1 MRHSRLVPFCSGD
14 ACATL
19 CLTADLTAIDKT
31 LTQETGM
38 NAKPWDTTYEWKAV
52 ALLAL
57 GFGLVGL
64 DRWLIA
70 PLFPSIMKDLHLTPQ
85 DVGNCIGILGLSWG
99 VFAALMGGISDK
111 IGRRKV
117 LIPAI
122 IAFSLLSGFSGVA
135 GGLASLMAVRALMGV
150 AEGSFCPTSFAATA
164 DASHPKRR
172 GFNLGLQQ
180 SGFALFGLALSPI
193 IATQLLGV
201 MSWRWVFALVA
212 VPGLIIGVLM
222 YFTIR
227 EPETQTSVEH
237 ERGNWRD
244 VLKRRN
250 IPIAMVALF
259 CAMTGVFVLGAM
271 LPLYLTDYL
280 SLDTQRMGV
289 VVSAIGFGGF
299 VGQFGLPGLSD
310 IVGRRIACI
319 VGFAGTAVMLYV
331 FRGIGAQ
338 PVALFIVL
346 FVAAFFTLGLVSL
359 LSGPVATEAAPIGMV
374 STAIGIV
381 VGAGEIFGGGIAPAI
396 AGYVATHFGIQNIVW
411 LPICA
416 VVLGIGVSLLLE
428 ETAPARVNRKKAVA
442 MEVPVTE

>member
-1 MRHSRLVPFCSGD
+1 MKSS
-14 ACATL
+14 
-19 CLTADLTAIDKT
+19 
-31 LTQETGM
+31 E
-38 NAKPWDTTYEWKAV
+38 WDVAYEWKAV
-52 ALLAL
+52 LLLAL

-70 PLFPSIMKDLHLTPQ
+70 PLFPSIMRDLHLTAQ

-122 IAFSLLSGFSGVA
+122 LVFSLLSGFSGLA
-135 GGLASLMAVRALMGV
+135 GGLASLLAVRALMGV

-180 SGFALFGLALSPI
+180 SGFALFGLALAPI
-193 IATQLLGV
+193 IATQLLSF
-201 MSWRWVFALVA
+201 MTWRWVFALVSI
-212 VPGLIIGVLM
+212 PGLILGLLM
-222 YFTIR
+222 FRVIR
-227 EPETQTSVEH
+227 EPQSAPKPAAAAAPAQR
-237 ERGNWRD
+237 ERGNWRA
-244 VLKRRN
+244 VLKSRN
-250 IPIAMVALF
+250 IPVAMAALF

-271 LPLYLTDYL
+271 LPLYLTEHL
-280 SLDTQRMGV
+280 SLDTRHMGI

-310 IVGRRIACI
+310 IVGRRVASV

-331 FRGIGAQ
+331 FRGLGAQ
-338 PVALFIVL
+338 PLELFAVL
-346 FVAAFFTLGLVSL
+346 FVASFFTLGLVSL
-359 LSGPVATEAAPIGMV
+359 LSGPVATEAAPAGMV
-374 STAIGIV
+374 STSIGVV
-381 VGAGEIFGGGIAPAI
+381 VGAGEIFGGGVAPAI
-396 AGYVATHFGIQNIVW
+396 AGFVATHFGIQNILW

-416 VVLGIGVSLLLE
+416 VVLGIGVSFLLA
-428 ETAPARVNRKKAVA
+428 ETAPAKLRRRQIEAAGFVA
-442 MEVPVTE
+442 AEQPE

>member
-1 MRHSRLVPFCSGD
+1 M
-14 ACATL
+14 
-19 CLTADLTAIDKT
+19 KE
-31 LTQETGM
+31 TQ
-38 NAKPWDTTYEWKAV
+38 WDTSYEWKSV
-52 ALLAL
+52 TLLAL

-70 PLFPSIMKDLHLTPQ
+70 PLFPSIMRDLHLTAQ

-111 IGRRKV
+111 VGRRKV

-122 IAFSLLSGFSGVA
+122 LAFSLLSGFSGVA
-135 GGLASLMAVRALMGV
+135 GGLASLLAIRALMGV

-193 IATQLLGV
+193 IATQLLNV
-201 MSWRWVFALVA
+201 VSWRWVFALVSI
-212 VPGLIIGVLM
+212 PGLILGLLM
-222 YFTIR
+222 YRVIR
-227 EPETQTSVEH
+227 EPKPEAPVQAAIEKPAQKGH
-237 ERGNWRD
+237 WRD
-244 VLKRRN
+244 VFKSRN
-250 IPIAMVALF
+250 IPVAMVALF

-271 LPLYLTDYL
+271 LPLYLTEFL

-310 IVGRRIACI
+310 IVGRRLASI
-319 VGFAGTAVMLYV
+319 VGFVGTAVMLYV
-331 FRGIGAQ
+331 FRGLGAQ
-338 PVALFIVL
+338 PYALFVVL
-346 FVAAFFTLGLVSL
+346 FVASFFTLGLVSL
-359 LSGPVATEAAPIGMV
+359 LSGPVATEAAPHGMV

-381 VGAGEIFGGGIAPAI
+381 VGAGEIFGGGIAPAL
-396 AGYVATHFGIQNIVW
+396 AGFVATHFGIQNILW

-416 VVLGIGVSLLLE
+416 VILGVGVSLLLE
-428 ETAPARVNRKKAVA
+428 ETAPAKARRRHAAPIDESDNFPAV
-442 MEVPVTE
+442 EQH

>member
-1 MRHSRLVPFCSGD
+1 MRSN
-14 ACATL
+14 
-19 CLTADLTAIDKT
+19 
-31 LTQETGM
+31 Q
-38 NAKPWDTTYEWKAV
+38 WDVSYEWKAV
-52 ALLAL
+52 TLLAL

-70 PLFPSIMKDLHLTPQ
+70 PLFPSIMKDLHLTAQ

-111 IGRRKV
+111 FGRRKV

-122 IAFSLLSGFSGVA
+122 VAFSLLSGFSGVA

-193 IATQLLGV
+193 IATQLLNV
-201 MSWRWVFALVA
+201 MSWRWVFALVS
-212 VPGLIIGVLM
+212 VPGLILGLLM
-222 YFTIR
+222 FRVIR
-227 EPETQTSVEH
+227 EPKTTVSVSSGSPAQATAQAR
-237 ERGNWRD
+237 RGNWRD
-244 VLKRRN
+244 VLKSGN
-250 IPIAMVALF
+250 IRVAMVALF

-271 LPLYLTDYL
+271 LPLYLTEYL
-280 SLDTQRMGV
+280 ALDTQRMGI

-310 IVGRRIACI
+310 LVGRRLASV

-331 FRGIGAQ
+331 FRGLGAQ
-338 PVALFIVL
+338 PVALFAVL
-346 FVAAFFTLGLVSL
+346 FVSAFFTLGLVSL
-359 LSGPVATEAAPIGMV
+359 LSGPVATEAAPVGMV

-381 VGAGEIFGGGIAPAI
+381 VGAGEIFGGGVAPAL
-396 AGYVATHFGIQNIVW
+396 AGFVATRFGIQNILW

-416 VVLGIGVSLLLE
+416 VLLGIGVSLLLK
-428 ETAPARVNRKKAVA
+428 ETAPAKLRRRNGSTGEFPVA
-442 MEVPVTE
+442 EQFE

>member
-1 MRHSRLVPFCSGD
+1 MTSNR
-14 ACATL
+14 
-19 CLTADLTAIDKT
+19 
-31 LTQETGM
+31 
-38 NAKPWDTTYEWKAV
+38 WDTSYEWKAV
-52 ALLAL
+52 TLLAL

-70 PLFPSIMKDLHLTPQ
+70 PLFPAIMKDLHLTAQ

-135 GGLASLMAVRALMGV
+135 GGLASLLAVRALMGV

-193 IATQLLGV
+193 IATQLLNV
-201 MSWRWVFALVA
+201 VSWRWVFALVS
-212 VPGLIIGVLM
+212 VPGLILGLLM
-222 YFTIR
+222 FFVIR
-227 EPETQTSVEH
+227 EPRATEPASAVSH
-237 ERGNWRD
+237 APAAKGFWRD
-244 VLKRRN
+244 VLKSRN
-250 IPIAMVALF
+250 IPVAMVALF

-271 LPLYLTDYL
+271 LPIYLTEYL
-280 SLDTQRMGV
+280 SLDTQRMGI

-310 IVGRRIACI
+310 IVGRRLASI

-331 FRGIGAQ
+331 FRGVGAQ
-338 PVALFIVL
+338 PVVLFIVL

-381 VGAGEIFGGGIAPAI
+381 VGAGEIFGGGVAPAL
-396 AGYVATHFGIQNIVW
+396 AGFVATKFGIQNILW

-428 ETAPARVNRKKAVA
+428 ETAPARVRAKARAV
-442 MEVPVTE
+442 ELVGGEQPE

>member
-1 MRHSRLVPFCSGD
+1 MTSNR
-14 ACATL
+14 
-19 CLTADLTAIDKT
+19 
-31 LTQETGM
+31 
-38 NAKPWDTTYEWKAV
+38 WDTSYEWKAV
-52 ALLAL
+52 TLLAL

-70 PLFPSIMKDLHLTPQ
+70 PLFPAIMKDLHLTAQ

-135 GGLASLMAVRALMGV
+135 GGLASLLAVRALMGV

-193 IATQLLGV
+193 IATQLLNV
-201 MSWRWVFALVA
+201 VSWRWVFALVS
-212 VPGLIIGVLM
+212 VPGLILGLLM
-222 YFTIR
+222 FFVIR
-227 EPETQTSVEH
+227 EPRTAEPARADQPVQTAKGS
-237 ERGNWRD
+237 WRD

-250 IPIAMVALF
+250 IPVAMVALF

-271 LPLYLTDYL
+271 LPLYLTEYL
-280 SLDTQRMGV
+280 ALDTQRMGI

-310 IVGRRIACI
+310 LVGRRLASV

-331 FRGIGAQ
+331 FRGLGAQ
-338 PVALFIVL
+338 PLVLFVVL

-359 LSGPVATEAAPIGMV
+359 LSGPVATEAAPVGMV

-381 VGAGEIFGGGIAPAI
+381 VGAGEIFGGGVAPAL
-396 AGYVATHFGIQNIVW
+396 AGFVATRFGIQNILW

-416 VVLGIGVSLLLE
+416 VLLGIGVSLLLE
-428 ETAPARVNRKKAVA
+428 ETAPAKLRRNARAV
-442 MEVPVTE
+442 ELVGGEQPE

>member
-1 MRHSRLVPFCSGD
+1 MK
-14 ACATL
+14 AN
-19 CLTADLTAIDKT
+19 
-31 LTQETGM
+31 Q
-38 NAKPWDTTYEWKAV
+38 WDVSYEWKAV
-52 ALLAL
+52 TLLAL

-70 PLFPSIMKDLHLTPQ
+70 PLFPSIMKDLHLNAQ

-135 GGLASLMAVRALMGV
+135 GGLAALLGIRALMGV

-201 MSWRWVFALVA
+201 MSWRWVFALVSI
-212 VPGLIIGVLM
+212 PGLILGLLM
-222 YFTIR
+222 YRVIR
-227 EPETQTSVEH
+227 EPKPESSVEIKQANTPTQKTH
-237 ERGNWRD
+237 GNWRD
-244 VLKRRN
+244 VLKSRN
-250 IPIAMVALF
+250 IPVAMVALF

-280 SLDTQRMGV
+280 ALDTQRMGV

-310 IVGRRIACI
+310 LVGRRFASI
-319 VGFAGTAVMLYV
+319 VGFVGTAVMLYV
-331 FRGIGAQ
+331 FRGLGAQ
-338 PVALFIVL
+338 PFALFAVL
-346 FVAAFFTLGLVSL
+346 FVASFFTLGLVSL

-381 VGAGEIFGGGIAPAI
+381 VGAGEIFGGGIAPAL
-396 AGYVATHFGIQNIVW
+396 AGFVATHFGIQNILW

-416 VVLGIGVSLLLE
+416 VILGVGVSLLLE
-428 ETAPARVNRKKAVA
+428 ETAPARARRRSAPTVDESSRF
-442 MEVPVTE
+442 PVVEQPE

>member
-1 MRHSRLVPFCSGD
+1 MKSNR
-14 ACATL
+14 
-19 CLTADLTAIDKT
+19 
-31 LTQETGM
+31 
-38 NAKPWDTTYEWKAV
+38 WDTSYEWRAV
-52 ALLAL
+52 TLLGL

-70 PLFPSIMKDLHLTPQ
+70 PLFPSIMKDLHLTAQ

-122 IAFSLLSGFSGVA
+122 LAFSLLSGFSGVA
-135 GGLASLMAVRALMGV
+135 GGLASLLAIRALMGV

-193 IATQLLGV
+193 IATQLLTV
-201 MSWRWVFALVA
+201 VTWRWVFALVS
-212 VPGLIIGVLM
+212 VPGLILGLAM
-222 YFTIR
+222 YFVIR
-227 EPETQTSVEH
+227 EPRTTSEASLDD
-237 ERGNWRD
+237 RPAQSAARPAQDNWRD
-244 VLKRRN
+244 VLKSRN
-250 IPIAMVALF
+250 IPVAMVALF

-280 SLDTQRMGV
+280 SLDTQRMGIV
-289 VVSAIGFGGF
+289 LSAIGFGGF

-310 IVGRRIACI
+310 FIGRRFASIA
-319 VGFAGTAVMLYV
+319 GFAGTAIMLYV
-331 FRGIGAQ
+331 FRGLGAQ
-338 PVALFIVL
+338 PLILFIVL
-346 FVAAFFTLGLVSL
+346 FVAAFFTLGLVAL
-359 LSGPVATEAAPIGMV
+359 LSGPIATEAAPIGMV

-381 VGAGEIFGGGIAPAI
+381 VGAGEIFGGGVAPAL
-396 AGYVATHFGIQNIVW
+396 AGLVATKFGIHNIIW
-411 LPICA
+411 LPIFA
-416 VVLGIGVSLLLE
+416 VLLGVGVSLLLE
-428 ETAPARVNRKKAVA
+428 ETAPAKVRRNAQTMA
-442 MEVPVTE
+442 LSGSEQPE

>member
-1 MRHSRLVPFCSGD
+1 MKSN
-14 ACATL
+14 
-19 CLTADLTAIDKT
+19 
-31 LTQETGM
+31 Q
-38 NAKPWDTTYEWKAV
+38 WDVSYEWKAV
-52 ALLAL
+52 TLLAL

-70 PLFPSIMKDLHLTPQ
+70 PLFPSIMKDLHLTAQ

-122 IAFSLLSGFSGVA
+122 IVFSLLSGFSGVA
-135 GGLASLMAVRALMGV
+135 GGLASLLAMRALMGV

-193 IATQLLGV
+193 IATQLLSV

-212 VPGLIIGVLM
+212 IPGLILGLLM
-222 YFTIR
+222 FRVIR
-227 EPETQTSVEH
+227 EPKPTPVSLLSESSVQAAQTH
-237 ERGNWRD
+237 RGNWRD
-244 VLKRRN
+244 VLKSRN
-250 IPIAMVALF
+250 IPVAMVALF

-271 LPLYLTDYL
+271 LPLYLTEYL
-280 SLDTQRMGV
+280 SLDTQRMGI

-310 IVGRRIACI
+310 LVGRRFASI

-331 FRGIGAQ
+331 FRGLGAQ
-338 PVALFIVL
+338 PFALFAVL
-346 FVAAFFTLGLVSL
+346 FIASFFTLGLVSL

-374 STAIGIV
+374 STAIGVV
-381 VGAGEIFGGGIAPAI
+381 VGAGEIFGGGVAPAL
-396 AGYVATHFGIQNIVW
+396 AGFVATRFGIQNILW

-416 VVLGIGVSLLLE
+416 VLLGIGVSLLLK
-428 ETAPARVNRKKAVA
+428 ETAPAKLRRRSATTVDLPVA
-442 MEVPVTE
+442 EQFE

>member
-1 MRHSRLVPFCSGD
+1 MTSNR
-14 ACATL
+14 
-19 CLTADLTAIDKT
+19 
-31 LTQETGM
+31 
-38 NAKPWDTTYEWKAV
+38 WDTSYEWKAV
-52 ALLAL
+52 TLLAL
-57 GFGLVGL
+57 GFALVGL

-70 PLFPSIMKDLHLTPQ
+70 PLFPAMMKDLHLTAQ

-122 IAFSLLSGFSGVA
+122 IAFSLLSGISGVA
-135 GGLASLMAVRALMGV
+135 GGLASLLAVRSLMGV

-193 IATQLLGV
+193 IATQLLNV
-201 MSWRWVFALVA
+201 VSWRWVFALVSI
-212 VPGLIIGVLM
+212 PGLILGVLM
-222 YFTIR
+222 FFVIR
-227 EPETQTSVEH
+227 EPASAPAQQQAAK
-237 ERGNWRD
+237 GNWRD
-244 VLKRRN
+244 VLKSRN
-250 IPIAMVALF
+250 IPVAMVALF

-280 SLDTQRMGV
+280 ALDTQRMGI

-299 VGQFGLPGLSD
+299 VGQFALPGLSD
-310 IVGRRIACI
+310 LVGRRLASIA
-319 VGFAGTAVMLYV
+319 GFAGTAVMLYV
-331 FRGIGAQ
+331 FRGVGAQ
-338 PVALFIVL
+338 PLVLFIVL
-346 FVAAFFTLGLVSL
+346 FVASFFTLGLVSL

-381 VGAGEIFGGGIAPAI
+381 VGAGEIFGGGVAPAI
-396 AGYVATHFGIQNIVW
+396 AGFVATRFGIQNILW

-416 VVLGIGVSLLLE
+416 VILGIGVSLLLE
-428 ETAPARVNRKKAVA
+428 ETAPARVRGKARGVGLVGG
-442 MEVPVTE
+442 EQPE

>member
-1 MRHSRLVPFCSGD
+1 MQCRF
-14 ACATL
+14 
-19 CLTADLTAIDKT
+19 KE
-31 LTQETGM
+31 TQM
-38 NAKPWDTTYEWKAV
+38 KSNDWDVAYEWKAV

-70 PLFPSIMKDLHLTPQ
+70 PLFPSIMKDLHLDAQ

-99 VFAALMGGISDK
+99 IFAALMGGISDK
-111 IGRRKV
+111 VGRRKV

-122 IAFSLLSGFSGVA
+122 LAFSLLSGFSGLA
-135 GGLASLMAVRALMGV
+135 GGLMSLMAVRALMGV

-193 IATQLLGV
+193 IATQLLNV
-201 MSWRWVFALVA
+201 VTWRWVFALVSI
-212 VPGLIIGVLM
+212 PGLILGLLM
-222 YFTIR
+222 FRVIR
-227 EPETQTSVEH
+227 EPKAAPAEASTRAAVQR

-244 VLKRRN
+244 VLKSRN
-250 IPIAMVALF
+250 IPVAMAALF

-271 LPLYLTDYL
+271 MPLYLTEYL
-280 SLDTQRMGV
+280 SIDTQHMGV
-289 VVSAIGFGGF
+289 IVSAIGFGGF

-310 IVGRRIACI
+310 LTGRRIASI
-319 VGFAGTAVMLYV
+319 VGFAGTAVVLYV
-331 FRGIGAQ
+331 FRGLGAQ
-338 PVALFIVL
+338 PVALFATL

-359 LSGPVATEAAPIGMV
+359 LSGPVATEAAPVGMV
-374 STAIGIV
+374 STSIGIV
-381 VGAGEIFGGGIAPAI
+381 VGAGEIFGGGVAPAI
-396 AGYVATHFGIQNIVW
+396 AGFVAKHFGIQNILW

-416 VVLGIGVSLLLE
+416 VLLGIVVSLLLV
-428 ETAPARVNRKKAVA
+428 ETAPARVGKRGLPAVEFPPA
-442 MEVPVTE
+442 EQPE

>member
-1 MRHSRLVPFCSGD
+1 MKSND
-14 ACATL
+14 
-19 CLTADLTAIDKT
+19 
-31 LTQETGM
+31 
-38 NAKPWDTTYEWKAV
+38 WDVAYEWKAV
-52 ALLAL
+52 VLLAL

-70 PLFPSIMKDLHLTPQ
+70 PLFPAIMKDLHLTAQ

-99 VFAALMGGISDK
+99 IFAALMGGISDK

-122 IAFSLLSGFSGVA
+122 LAFSLLSGFSGLA
-135 GGLASLMAVRALMGV
+135 GGLMSLLGVRALMGV

-193 IATQLLGV
+193 IATQLLSV
-201 MSWRWVFALVA
+201 VTWRWVFALVS
-212 VPGLIIGVLM
+212 VPGLILGVLM
-222 YFTIR
+222 YFVIR
-227 EPETQTSVEH
+227 EPKAAPQATPQRAASPA

-244 VLKRRN
+244 VLKSRN
-250 IPIAMVALF
+250 IPIAMAALF

-271 LPLYLTDYL
+271 LPLYLTEYL

-299 VGQFGLPGLSD
+299 IGQFGLPGLSD
-310 IVGRRIACI
+310 LTGRRVASI

-331 FRGIGAQ
+331 FRGLGAQ
-338 PVALFIVL
+338 PVQLFAVL
-346 FVAAFFTLGLVSL
+346 FVASFFTLGLVSL
-359 LSGPVATEAAPIGMV
+359 LSGPVATEAAPIGMI
-374 STAIGIV
+374 STSIGIV
-381 VGAGEIFGGGIAPAI
+381 VGAGEIFGGGIAPAL
-396 AGYVATHFGIQNIVW
+396 AGFVATHFGIQNILW
-411 LPICA
+411 LPIGA

-428 ETAPARVNRKKAVA
+428 ETAPARVRRPGR
-442 MEVPVTE
+442 VPSLDLPTSEQPE

>member
-1 MRHSRLVPFCSGD
+1 MKSND
-14 ACATL
+14 
-19 CLTADLTAIDKT
+19 
-31 LTQETGM
+31 
-38 NAKPWDTTYEWKAV
+38 WDTAYEWKAV
-52 ALLAL
+52 VLLAL

-70 PLFPSIMKDLHLTPQ
+70 PLFPAIMKDLHLTAQ

-99 VFAALMGGISDK
+99 VFAALMGGISDR

-135 GGLASLMAVRALMGV
+135 GGLASLLAVRALMGV

-193 IATQLLGV
+193 IATQLLSV
-201 MSWRWVFALVA
+201 VTWRWVFALVS
-212 VPGLIIGVLM
+212 VPGLILGVLM
-222 YFTIR
+222 YFVIR
-227 EPETQTSVEH
+227 EPKATPQAAPQTAAQRATQAA

-244 VLKRRN
+244 VLKSRN
-250 IPIAMVALF
+250 VPIAMAALF

-271 LPLYLTDYL
+271 LPLYLTEYL
-280 SLDTQRMGV
+280 SLDTRHMGV

-299 VGQFGLPGLSD
+299 IGQFGLPGLSD
-310 IVGRRIACI
+310 LTGRRVASV
-319 VGFAGTAVMLYV
+319 VGFAGTAVMLYL
-331 FRGIGAQ
+331 FRGLGAQ
-338 PVALFIVL
+338 PVQLFAVL
-346 FVAAFFTLGLVSL
+346 FVASFFTLGLVSL
-359 LSGPVATEAAPIGMV
+359 LSGPVATEAAPIGMI
-374 STAIGIV
+374 STSIGIV
-381 VGAGEIFGGGIAPAI
+381 VGAGEIFGGGIAPAL
-396 AGYVATHFGIQNIVW
+396 AGFVATHFGIQNILW

-416 VVLGIGVSLLLE
+416 VLLGIVVSLLLE
-428 ETAPARVNRKKAVA
+428 ETAPAKLRRRGGAPA
-442 MEVPVTE
+442 LELPASEQAE

>member
-1 MRHSRLVPFCSGD
+1 MKSNR
-14 ACATL
+14 
-19 CLTADLTAIDKT
+19 
-31 LTQETGM
+31 
-38 NAKPWDTTYEWKAV
+38 WDTSYEWKAV
-52 ALLAL
+52 TLLAL

-70 PLFPSIMKDLHLTPQ
+70 PLFPSIMKDLHLTAQ

-135 GGLASLMAVRALMGV
+135 GGLASLLAVRALMGV

-201 MSWRWVFALVA
+201 VSWRWVFALVSI
-212 VPGLIIGVLM
+212 PGLILGLAM
-222 YFTIR
+222 YFIIR
-227 EPETQTSVEH
+227 EPRAINEPAVDAVRPAQ
-237 ERGNWRD
+237 GNWRD
-244 VLKRRN
+244 VFKSRN
-250 IPIAMVALF
+250 IPVAMVALF

-280 SLDTQRMGV
+280 SLDTQRMGI

-310 IVGRRIACI
+310 LIGRRLASIA
-319 VGFAGTAVMLYV
+319 GFAGTAVMLYV
-331 FRGIGAQ
+331 FRGLGAQ
-338 PVALFIVL
+338 PLALFIVL
-346 FVAAFFTLGLVSL
+346 FVASFFTLGLVSL
-359 LSGPVATEAAPIGMV
+359 LSGPVATEAAPLGMV

-381 VGAGEIFGGGIAPAI
+381 VGAGEIFGGGVAPAL
-396 AGYVATHFGIQNIVW
+396 AGFVATKFGIQNILW
-411 LPICA
+411 LPIFA
-416 VVLGIGVSLLLE
+416 VLLGIGVSLLLT
-428 ETAPARVNRKKAVA
+428 ETAPAKLRRSAPA
-442 MEVPVTE
+442 MELTGSEQPE

>member
-1 MRHSRLVPFCSGD
+1 MTSKRWGTS
-14 ACATL
+14 
-19 CLTADLTAIDKT
+19 
-31 LTQETGM
+31 
-38 NAKPWDTTYEWKAV
+38 YEWKAV
-52 ALLAL
+52 TLLAL

-70 PLFPSIMKDLHLTPQ
+70 PLFPAIMKDLHLTAQ
-85 DVGNCIGILGLSWG
+85 DVGNCIGVLGLSWG

-135 GGLASLMAVRALMGV
+135 GGLASLIAVRALMGV

-193 IATQLLGV
+193 IATQLLNV
-201 MSWRWVFALVA
+201 VSWRWVFALVS
-212 VPGLIIGVLM
+212 VPGLILGLLM
-222 YFTIR
+222 FFVIR
-227 EPETQTSVEH
+227 EPRAIEPASTDRQATVAE
-237 ERGNWRD
+237 GNWRD

-250 IPIAMVALF
+250 IPVAMIALF

-271 LPLYLTDYL
+271 LPLYLTEYL
-280 SLDTQRMGV
+280 SLDTQRMGI

-310 IVGRRIACI
+310 IVGRRLASIA
-319 VGFAGTAVMLYV
+319 GFAGTAVMLYV
-331 FRGIGAQ
+331 FRGLGAQ
-338 PVALFIVL
+338 PLVLFVVL
-346 FVAAFFTLGLVSL
+346 FVASFFTLGLVSL
-359 LSGPVATEAAPIGMV
+359 LSGPVATEAAPVGMV

-381 VGAGEIFGGGIAPAI
+381 VGAGEIFGGGVAPAL
-396 AGYVATHFGIQNIVW
+396 AGFVATRFGIQNILW

-416 VVLGIGVSLLLE
+416 VLLGIGVSLLLE
-428 ETAPARVNRKKAVA
+428 ETAPARVRRNARAV
-442 MEVPVTE
+442 ELTGSEQPE

>member
-1 MRHSRLVPFCSGD
+1 MKSND
-14 ACATL
+14 
-19 CLTADLTAIDKT
+19 
-31 LTQETGM
+31 
-38 NAKPWDTTYEWKAV
+38 WDVAYEWKAV
-52 ALLAL
+52 VLLAL

-70 PLFPSIMKDLHLTPQ
+70 PLFPAIMKDLHLTAQ

-99 VFAALMGGISDK
+99 IFAALMGGISDK

-122 IAFSLLSGFSGVA
+122 LAFSLLSGFSGLA
-135 GGLASLMAVRALMGV
+135 GGLMSLLAVRALMGV

-193 IATQLLGV
+193 IATQLLSV
-201 MSWRWVFALVA
+201 VTWRWVFALVS
-212 VPGLIIGVLM
+212 VPGLILGVLM
-222 YFTIR
+222 FFVIR
-227 EPETQTSVEH
+227 EPKAAPQATPKRPACPA

-244 VLKRRN
+244 VLKSRN
-250 IPIAMVALF
+250 IPIAMAALF

-271 LPLYLTDYL
+271 LPLYLTEYL

-299 VGQFGLPGLSD
+299 IGQFGLPGLSD
-310 IVGRRIACI
+310 LTGRRVASI
-319 VGFAGTAVMLYV
+319 VGFAGTAVMLYL
-331 FRGIGAQ
+331 FRGLGAQ
-338 PVALFIVL
+338 PLQLFAVL
-346 FVAAFFTLGLVSL
+346 FVASFFTLGLVSL
-359 LSGPVATEAAPIGMV
+359 LSGPVATEAAPIGMI
-374 STAIGIV
+374 STSIGIV
-381 VGAGEIFGGGIAPAI
+381 VGAGEIFGGGIAPAL
-396 AGYVATHFGIQNIVW
+396 AGFVATHFGIQNILW

-416 VVLGIGVSLLLE
+416 VLLGIGVSLLLE
-428 ETAPARVNRKKAVA
+428 ETAPARVRRQRLAPSLDLPA
-442 MEVPVTE
+442 SEQPE

>member
-1 MRHSRLVPFCSGD
+1 MKSQD
-14 ACATL
+14 
-19 CLTADLTAIDKT
+19 
-31 LTQETGM
+31 
-38 NAKPWDTTYEWKAV
+38 WDVAYEWKAV
-52 ALLAL
+52 VLLAL

-70 PLFPSIMKDLHLTPQ
+70 PLFPSIMKDLNLSAQ

-99 VFAALMGGISDK
+99 IFAALMGGISDK
-111 IGRRKV
+111 VGRRKV

-122 IAFSLLSGFSGVA
+122 IVFSLLSGFSGLA
-135 GGLASLMAVRALMGV
+135 GGFMSLLAVRALMGV

-180 SGFALFGLALSPI
+180 SGFALFGLALAPI
-193 IATQLLGV
+193 IATQLLSFV
-201 MSWRWVFALVA
+201 SWRWVFALVS
-212 VPGLIIGVLM
+212 VPGLILGLLM
-222 YFTIR
+222 FRVIR
-227 EPETQTSVEH
+227 EPGSQQAPQAELVTAHASPH
-237 ERGNWRD
+237 APGERGNWRA
-244 VLKRRN
+244 VFKNRN

-271 LPLYLTDYL
+271 LPLYLTNYL
-280 SLDTQRMGV
+280 SLDTQHMGV

-310 IVGRRIACI
+310 LLGRRVASV
-319 VGFAGTAVMLYV
+319 VGFAGTAVMLYL

-338 PVALFIVL
+338 PLELFVVL
-346 FVAAFFTLGLVSL
+346 FVASFFTLGLVSL
-359 LSGPVATEAAPIGMV
+359 LSGPVATEAAPLGMV

-381 VGAGEIFGGGIAPAI
+381 VGAGEIFGGGVAPAL
-396 AGYVATHFGIQNIVW
+396 AGFVATRFGIQNILW

-416 VVLGIGVSLLLE
+416 VVLGIGVSLLLT
-428 ETAPARVNRKKAVA
+428 ETAPAKLRRRGGEAA
-442 MEVPVTE
+442 AFAAAEQPE

>member
-1 MRHSRLVPFCSGD
+1 MKSNR
-14 ACATL
+14 
-19 CLTADLTAIDKT
+19 
-31 LTQETGM
+31 
-38 NAKPWDTTYEWKAV
+38 WDTSYEWKAV
-52 ALLAL
+52 TLLAL

-70 PLFPSIMKDLHLTPQ
+70 PLFPSIMKDLHLTAQ

-122 IAFSLLSGFSGVA
+122 IGFSLLSGFSGVA
-135 GGLASLMAVRALMGV
+135 GGLASLLAVRALMGV

-180 SGFALFGLALSPI
+180 SGFALFGLALAPI

-201 MSWRWVFALVA
+201 MSWRWVFALVSI
-212 VPGLIIGVLM
+212 PGLIIGLAM
-222 YFTIR
+222 YFVIR
-227 EPETQTSVEH
+227 EPRSMSEPAAQPV

-244 VLKRRN
+244 VLKSRN
-250 IPIAMVALF
+250 IPVAMIALF

-280 SLDTQRMGV
+280 SLDTQRMGI

-310 IVGRRIACI
+310 FVGRRIASI
-319 VGFAGTAVMLYV
+319 AGFAGTAVMLYV
-331 FRGIGAQ
+331 FRGVGAQ
-338 PVALFIVL
+338 PLLLFIVL
-346 FVAAFFTLGLVSL
+346 FAASFFTLGLVAL
-359 LSGPVATEAAPIGMV
+359 LSGPVATEAAPAGMV

-381 VGAGEIFGGGIAPAI
+381 VGAGEIFGGGIAPAL
-396 AGYVATHFGIQNIVW
+396 AGFVATKFGIQNIMW
-411 LPICA
+411 LPIFA
-416 VVLGIGVSLLLE
+416 VLLGVGVSLLLE
-428 ETAPARVNRKKAVA
+428 ETAPAKVRRKAQA
-442 MEVPVTE
+442 PALSGNAQPE

>member
-1 MRHSRLVPFCSGD
+1 MKSN
-14 ACATL
+14 
-19 CLTADLTAIDKT
+19 
-31 LTQETGM
+31 Q
-38 NAKPWDTTYEWKAV
+38 WDVSYEWKAV
-52 ALLAL
+52 TLLAL

-70 PLFPSIMKDLHLTPQ
+70 PLFPSIMKDLHLTAQ

-135 GGLASLMAVRALMGV
+135 GGLATLMAIRALMGV

-201 MSWRWVFALVA
+201 VSWRWVFAIVSI
-212 VPGLIIGVLM
+212 PGLILGLLM
-222 YFTIR
+222 YRVIR
-227 EPETQTSVEH
+227 EPKPEAPAKSDAGVQAQQ
-237 ERGNWRD
+237 RNWRD
-244 VLKRRN
+244 VLKSRN
-250 IPIAMVALF
+250 IRVAMIALF

-271 LPLYLTDYL
+271 LPLYLTEYL
-280 SLDTQRMGV
+280 AIDTQRMGV

-310 IVGRRIACI
+310 IVGRRFASI
-319 VGFAGTAVMLYV
+319 VGFIGTAVMLYV
-331 FRGIGAQ
+331 FRGLGAQ
-338 PVALFIVL
+338 PVALFAVL
-346 FVAAFFTLGLVSL
+346 FVASFFTLGLVSL
-359 LSGPVATEAAPIGMV
+359 LSGPVATEAAPLGMV

-381 VGAGEIFGGGIAPAI
+381 VGAGEIFGGGIAPAL
-396 AGYVATHFGIQNIVW
+396 AGFVATHFGIQNILW

-416 VVLGIGVSLLLE
+416 VILGVGVSLLLE
-428 ETAPARVNRKKAVA
+428 ETAPAKVRRRSAA
-442 MEVPVTE
+442 SAGEPVEFPAIEQPE

>member
-1 MRHSRLVPFCSGD
+1 MTSKR
-14 ACATL
+14 
-19 CLTADLTAIDKT
+19 
-31 LTQETGM
+31 
-38 NAKPWDTTYEWKAV
+38 WDTSYEWKAV
-52 ALLAL
+52 TLLAL
-57 GFGLVGL
+57 GYGLVGL

-70 PLFPSIMKDLHLTPQ
+70 PLFPAIMKDLHLTAQ
-85 DVGNCIGILGLSWG
+85 DVGNCIGVLGLSWG

-135 GGLASLMAVRALMGV
+135 GGLASLIAVRALMGV

-193 IATQLLGV
+193 IATQLLNV
-201 MSWRWVFALVA
+201 VSWRWVFALVS
-212 VPGLIIGVLM
+212 VPGLILGLLM
-222 YFTIR
+222 FFVIR
-227 EPETQTSVEH
+227 EPRAIEPASTDRQATVAE
-237 ERGNWRD
+237 GNWRD

-250 IPIAMVALF
+250 IPVAMIALF

-271 LPLYLTDYL
+271 LPLYLTEYL
-280 SLDTQRMGV
+280 SLDTQRMGI

-310 IVGRRIACI
+310 IVGRRLASIA
-319 VGFAGTAVMLYV
+319 GFAGTAVMLYV
-331 FRGIGAQ
+331 FRGLGAQ
-338 PVALFIVL
+338 PLVLFVVL
-346 FVAAFFTLGLVSL
+346 FVASFFTLGLVSL
-359 LSGPVATEAAPIGMV
+359 LSGPVATEAAPVGMV

-381 VGAGEIFGGGIAPAI
+381 VGAGEIFGGGVAPAL
-396 AGYVATHFGIQNIVW
+396 AGFVATRFGIQNILW

-416 VVLGIGVSLLLE
+416 VLLGIGVSLLLE
-428 ETAPARVNRKKAVA
+428 ETAPARVRRNARAV
-442 MEVPVTE
+442 ELTGSEQPE

>member
-1 MRHSRLVPFCSGD
+1 M
-14 ACATL
+14 
-19 CLTADLTAIDKT
+19 TAK
-31 LTQETGM
+31 
-38 NAKPWDTTYEWKAV
+38 WDTSYEWKAV
-52 ALLAL
+52 TLLAL

-70 PLFPSIMKDLHLTPQ
+70 PLFPSIMKDLHLTAQ

-111 IGRRKV
+111 FGRRKV

-122 IAFSLLSGFSGVA
+122 IVFSLLSGFSGMA
-135 GGLASLMAVRALMGV
+135 GGLVSLLAVRALMGV

-201 MSWRWVFALVA
+201 MTWRWVFALVA
-212 VPGLIIGVLM
+212 IPGLILGLLM
-222 YFTIR
+222 YFVIR
-227 EPETQTSVEH
+227 EPKTEVVQPTQLQTH
-237 ERGNWRD
+237 HIARGNWRD
-244 VLKRRN
+244 VLKSRN
-250 IPIAMVALF
+250 IRVAMVALF

-271 LPLYLTDYL
+271 LPLYLTEYL
-280 SLDTQRMGV
+280 ALDTQRMGM

-310 IVGRRIACI
+310 IVGRRLASI

-331 FRGIGAQ
+331 FRGVGAQ
-338 PVALFIVL
+338 PLMLFIVL
-346 FVAAFFTLGLVSL
+346 FVSAFFTLGLVSL
-359 LSGPVATEAAPIGMV
+359 LSGPVATEAAPVGMV

-381 VGAGEIFGGGIAPAI
+381 VGAGEIFGGGVAPAL
-396 AGYVATHFGIQNIVW
+396 AGYVATNFGIQNIMW
-411 LPICA
+411 LPIFA

-428 ETAPARVNRKKAVA
+428 ETAPARMRRAAPAVDLTPA
-442 MEVPVTE
+442 EQPE

>member
-1 MRHSRLVPFCSGD
+1 MKSS
-14 ACATL
+14 
-19 CLTADLTAIDKT
+19 
-31 LTQETGM
+31 E
-38 NAKPWDTTYEWKAV
+38 WDVAYEWKAV
-52 ALLAL
+52 LLLAL

-70 PLFPSIMKDLHLTPQ
+70 PLFPSIMKDLHLTAQ

-122 IAFSLLSGFSGVA
+122 LVFSLLSGFSGLA
-135 GGLASLMAVRALMGV
+135 GGLASLLAVRALMGV

-180 SGFALFGLALSPI
+180 SGFALFGLALAPI
-193 IATQLLGV
+193 IATQLLSF
-201 MSWRWVFALVA
+201 MTWRWVFALVSI
-212 VPGLIIGVLM
+212 PGLILGLLM
-222 YFTIR
+222 FRVIR
-227 EPETQTSVEH
+227 EPQSAPKPATAEAPR
-237 ERGNWRD
+237 ERGNWRA
-244 VLKRRN
+244 VLKSRN
-250 IPIAMVALF
+250 IPVAMAALF

-271 LPLYLTDYL
+271 LPLYLTEHL
-280 SLDTQRMGV
+280 SLDTRHMGI

-310 IVGRRIACI
+310 IVGRRVASV

-331 FRGIGAQ
+331 FRGLGAQ
-338 PVALFIVL
+338 PLELFLVL
-346 FVAAFFTLGLVSL
+346 FVASFFTLGLVSL
-359 LSGPVATEAAPIGMV
+359 LSGPVATEAAPAGMV
-374 STAIGIV
+374 STSIGVV
-381 VGAGEIFGGGIAPAI
+381 VGAGEIFGGGVAPAI
-396 AGYVATHFGIQNIVW
+396 AGFVATHFGIQNILW

-416 VVLGIGVSLLLE
+416 VVLGIGVSLLLV
-428 ETAPARVNRKKAVA
+428 ETAPAKLRRRQIEAAGFVA
-442 MEVPVTE
+442 AEQPE